1 MDRKT
6 LVALDKKYIWHPYT
20 EMQNYIENTDPVVV
34 EKAEG
39 FYLYDKDG
47 TRYMDGNG
55 SWWTSIVGHNHP
67 TLMKAIVERTQS
79 MVNCSFAGTTHEPA
93 AMLAANLLPRCGK
106 RFSKI
111 FFSDDGSTAI
121 EVAIRMAYQ
130 YWQNVGNTKKK
141 RFVTLS
147 GAFHGETVGA
157 ASVSGV
163 EVFHSALGDLLFHR
177 IVLPSPG
184 KEDTAVGGDSPWYER
199 AFGVASGMLKKRH
212 DEIAAI
218 IVEPMV
224 QGAAGMLMYPPS
236 YLKSLHGLC
245 KTLDIL
251 FICDEVFTGYGRT
264 GTFLAHQQAGVEAD
278 IVTLAK
284 GFSGGELPMAATIT
298 NDTIFNSFLG
308 SAQKTLW
315 YGHSFTGNPLGC
327 AVANATLKVFDD
339 EKLIETLPQKEAA
352 LDVGLKQLSA
362 HPWVQDCRR
371 TGIIT
376 AFTLVN
382 PNQNSEATGY
392 LNDAGWKFYAEA
404 RKRGALLRPLGNVVY
419 FALPLTVTVKQIEAL
434 FEVCSAS
441 LQAAFSSQ
449 GG

>member
-1 MDRKT
+1 MDRKQI
-6 LVALDKKYIWHPYT
+6 VELDKKYIWHPYT
-20 EMQNYIENTDPVVV
+20 QMQEYIAHTDPVVV
-34 EKAEG
+34 DRAEG

-67 TLMKAIVERTQS
+67 TLMNAIMERTKQ
-79 MVNCSFAGTTHEPA
+79 MVNCSFAGTTHAPA
-93 AMLAANLLPRCGK
+93 AKLAANLLPRCGTH
-106 RFSKI
+106 FSKI
-111 FFSDDGSTAI
+111 FFSDDGSTAV
-121 EVAIRMAYQ
+121 ESAIRMAHQ
-130 YWQNVGNTKKK
+130 YWQNVGQPQKS

-147 GAFHGETVGA
+147 GAFHGETVGC

-163 EVFHSALGDLLFHR
+163 EVFHSALGGLLFDR

-184 KEDTAVGGDSPWYER
+184 SGHADAEEDNRPWYES
-199 AFGVASGMLKKRH
+199 AFDTAAEMLQKNSDH
-212 DEIAAI
+212 IAAV
-218 IVEPMV
+218 IVEPLV

-236 YLKSLHGLC
+236 YLQALHELC
-245 KTLDIL
+245 VKLDIL
-251 FICDEVFTGYGRT
+251 LICDEVFTGYGRT
-264 GTFLAHQQAGVEAD
+264 GTFLAHQQAGIEPD

-298 NDTIFNSFLG
+298 TNRIFDAFLG
-308 SAQKTLW
+308 SAQKTFW

-327 AVANATLKVFDD
+327 AVAEATLQVFDD
-339 EKLIETLPQKEAA
+339 EKLIDSLPAKQAA
-352 LDVGLKQLSA
+352 LDVGLSKLKM

-382 PNQNSEATGY
+382 PSKNSEKTGY
-392 LNDAGWKFYAEA
+392 LNDAGWKFYAQA

-419 FALPLTVTVKQIEAL
+419 FALPLTVTISQINDL
-434 FEVCSAS
+434 LEVCEQS
-441 LQAAFSSQ
+441 LKAAFS
-449 GG
+449 